1 MKIEKKAIAYFRV
14 STDMQ
19 AEDLSLETQEKG
31 GEIFAKDN
39 NVKIVKKFTDIMS
52 GGNRNRKGFLDAQ
65 KYLEEHKDEIDYFIA
80 YDVSRIARDAF
91 AFLSLFNKL
100 NILGIKLKLINN
112 PNLDTDS
119 PMGKLIITILAAI
132 FEFFRFDN
140 ADRVRDNMIIRV
152 KEGKRM
158 NNAPYGY
165 RMIDKKMVI
174 IPEEAEIIKFVF
186 EQYLKGHGIVA
197 IEKMINRDRSTIK
210 QWLQNKVYAGYN
222 VFGVTRTNK
231 STFKQVKN
239 PDPSKIIEVKGD
251 WEPIISLDTWQK
263 VADIMTKNREL
274 RMRNI
279 EKTSYLLAGLL
290 VHTCGEKFRGNSGRK
305 GTYYYRCKGC
315 NRSIKTD
322 TIDSKVLDEL
332 FNSDILSELNRT
344 SDGEAEAKKK
354 EISRLKYKK
363 ISLLN
368 KEKKLIDLYT
378 EDLISKDEYA
388 RRRNDIKNSVIGIE
402 AELIKL
408 EVEEEKIQQNT
419 DFKEMFIEA
428 LSNLKTV
435 NDKREANKIL
445 KKIINKIEVNDD
457 KEIFIYLNF

>member
-39 NVKIVKKFTDIMS
+39 NVKIVKKFTDVMS

-100 NILGIKLKLINN
+100 NILGVKLKLINN

-165 RMIDKKMVI
+165 RMIDKRMVI

-251 WEPIISLDTWQK
+251 WESIISLDTWQK

-408 EVEEEKIQQNT
+408 EAEEEKIQQNT

-428 LSNLKTV
+428 LSNLKAV

-457 KEIFIYLNF
+457 KEVFIYLNF

>member
-222 VFGVTRTNK
+222 VFGVTRINK

-378 EDLISKDEYA
+378 EDLISKDEYT

-408 EVEEEKIQQNT
+408 ESEEEKIQQNT
-419 DFKEMFIEA
+419 DFKKMFIEA

-457 KEIFIYLNF
+457 KDVFIYLNF

>member
-165 RMIDKKMVI
+165 RMIDKRMVI

-344 SDGEAEAKKK
+344 SDGEAGAKKK
-354 EISRLKYKK
+354 EISRLKNKK

-378 EDLISKDEYA
+378 EDLISKNEYA
-388 RRRNDIKNSVIGIE
+388 KRRNEIKNSVIGIE

-408 EVEEEKIQQNT
+408 ESEEEKIQQNT
-419 DFKEMFIEA
+419 DFKKMFIEA

-457 KEIFIYLNF
+457 KDVFIYLNF

>member
-251 WEPIISLDTWQK
+251 WEPIISLETWQK

-322 TIDSKVLDEL
+322 TIDNKVLDEL
-332 FNSDILSELNRT
+332 FNSDILFELNRT
-344 SDGEAEAKKK
+344 SDGEAGAKKK
-354 EISRLKYKK
+354 EISRLKNKK

-378 EDLISKDEYA
+378 EDLISKNEYA
-388 RRRNDIKNSVIGIE
+388 KRRNEIKNSVIGIE

-408 EVEEEKIQQNT
+408 ESEEEKIQQNT
-419 DFKEMFIEA
+419 DFKKMFIEA

-457 KEIFIYLNF
+457 KDVFIYLNF

>member
-1 MKIEKKAIAYFRV
+1 MEVKKKAIAYFRV

-19 AEDLSLETQEKG
+19 AEDLSLETQERG
-31 GEIFAKDN
+31 GEYFAEQN
-39 NVKIVKKFTDIMS
+39 NVIIVKKFTDIMS
-52 GGNRNRKGFLDAQ
+52 GGNRNRKGFLEAQ

-140 ADRVRDNMIIRV
+140 ADRTRDNMIVRV

-174 IPEEAEIIKFVF
+174 IEEEAETIRFVY

-222 VFGVTRTNK
+222 IFGVTKTNK

-239 PDPSKIIEVKGD
+239 PDPSKIVEAKGN
-251 WEPIISLDTWQK
+251 WKPIIPLETWEQ
-263 VADIMTKNREL
+263 VAKIMAKNREL

-290 VHTCGEKFRGNSGRK
+290 FHTCGSKFRGNSGRK
-305 GTYYYRCKGC
+305 GTYYYRCIGC

-322 TIDSKVLDEL
+322 TIDKKVLDEL
-332 FNSDILSELNRT
+332 FNSDILQELNKPT
-344 SDGEAEAKKK
+344 SKKNETRKK
-354 EISRLKYKK
+354 EIEKLRKKKSVLK
-363 ISLLN
+363 S
-368 KEKKLIDLYT
+368 KEERLIDLYT
-378 EDLISKDEYA
+378 EGLISKVDYTS
-388 RRRNDIKNSVIGIE
+388 RRNDIKNSLLGIE
-402 AELIKL
+402 AEIINLETITEEIK
-408 EVEEEKIQQNT
+408 QNT
-419 DFKEMFIEA
+419 DFRIMFIEA

-435 NDKREANKIL
+435 KDKQEANKIL
-445 KKIINKIEVNDD
+445 KKIIKKIEINDD
-457 KEIFIYLNF
+457 KEVFIYLNF

>member
-31 GEIFAKDN
+31 GKIFAKDN
-39 NVKIVKKFTDIMS
+39 NVKIVKKFTDVMS

-100 NILGIKLKLINN
+100 NILGVKLKLINN

-165 RMIDKKMVI
+165 RMIDKRMVI

-251 WEPIISLDTWQK
+251 WEPIISLETWQK

-322 TIDSKVLDEL
+322 TIDNKVLDEL
-332 FNSDILSELNRT
+332 FNSDILFELNRT
-344 SDGEAEAKKK
+344 SDGEAGAKKK
-354 EISRLKYKK
+354 EISRLKNKK

-378 EDLISKDEYA
+378 EDLISKNEYA
-388 RRRNDIKNSVIGIE
+388 KRRNEIKNSVIGIE

-408 EVEEEKIQQNT
+408 ESEEEKIQQNT

-457 KEIFIYLNF
+457 KEVFIYLNF